1 MIHFTG
7 KAAKALLFST
17 VTALMLSAS
26 AMAAENTL
34 AASVGVTTG
43 SSLRLRSEPSTTC
56 SVITMLN
63 KDMTLA
69 VLDAPSEDW
78 YQVSYAGQIG
88 YVSSDYL
95 TLDEDNIFEAYGR
108 VNGDAVNVRSAASV
122 ESDTLGTVAKNTI
135 LTVNGLLDGWYD
147 VTCESG
153 TRGYIRSD
161 FVDLISTT
169 VSANGSSVVG
179 FAQQYLGVRYVYG
192 GASPKGFDCSGFTM
206 YVMKQYGYSLP
217 HTATGQW
224 LSGLGTKV
232 SYAEMMP
239 GDLVFFCDPS
249 RSLGKAC
256 SHVGIYVGNGQFIHA
271 SSSKSG
277 VIYSDLASG
286 YYHNYYVGAIRLA

>member
-26 AMAAENTL
+26 AMAAEDDL
-34 AASVGVTTG
+34 AVGVGVTTG
-43 SSLRLRSEPSTTC
+43 SSLRLRTEGSTSAAILT
-56 SVITMLN
+56 TLN
-63 KDMTLA
+63 KDVTLA
-69 VLDAPSEDW
+69 VLDSSNPDW
-78 YQVSYAGQIG
+78 HKVSYAGMTG
-88 YVSSDYL
+88 FVSADYL
-95 TLDEDNIFEAYGR
+95 ELDEDNIFETYGR
-108 VNGDAVNVRSAASV
+108 ITGDSVNVRTLPSTEA
-122 ESDTLGTVAKNTI
+122 DILGTVTQNSI
-135 LTVNGLLDGWYD
+135 LTVNGLTEGWYD

-153 TRGYIRSD
+153 ARGYIRSD
-161 FVDLISTT
+161 FVDLVSSA
-169 VSANGSSVVG
+169 VSANGSSVVAL
-179 FAQQYLGVRYVYG
+179 AQQYLGVRYVYG

-206 YVMKQYGYSLP
+206 YVMKQFGYSLP

-224 LSGLGTKV
+224 KSGLGTKV

-256 SHVGIYVGNGQFIHA
+256 SHAGIYVGNGQFIHA

-277 VIYSDLASG
+277 VIYSDLTSG